1 MSASLPQS
9 AKLPLYI
16 LMMNLI
22 IALLGQGMVIPILP
36 EYLKQFHA
44 AGTEAGYLIAAF
56 GAAQFL
62 FSPIGG
68 QLSDKWGRKKLIIA
82 GLFLTVIS
90 DFIFAVS
97 NTLPLLYA
105 ARFIGGIALGLM
117 VPSNMAYVV
126 DVTTPDTRAKG
137 MGYLGAAM
145 NLGMVLGPGLGGLIA
160 HFGIRAP
167 YFVASGLS
175 LAATLLTFLLP
186 ESLPPERRLARS
198 HTHQR
203 EPFTRQMMN
212 AIRTPYFRYLLLI
225 LVMTFGLVNYETV
238 YALFVEQK
246 YEYDA
251 SKISIII
258 TVGALIGIIVQVWL
272 LDRFIR
278 WLGETKL
285 IRLSLIMTGAALLLM
300 LIKVNLVYLLAVS
313 ALFFAFH
320 AFLRPTVSTL
330 IANAAGDRQGYA
342 SGLNTTFTSMGN
354 ILGPLVAGGLFDKHM
369 NMPYILGAVILMGT
383 LFLTGGGGSK
393 PQKAGVAVH
402 E

>member
-1 MSASLPQS
+1 MSTSLPRS

-16 LMMNLI
+16 LMMNLF

-36 EYLKQFHA
+36 EYLKQFDA

-68 QLSDKWGRKKLIIA
+68 QLSDKWGRKKLIMA

-175 LAATLLTFLLP
+175 LAATLLTLLLP
-186 ESLPPERRLARS
+186 ESLPPERRLASR
-198 HTHQR
+198 HIQR

-251 SKISIII
+251 GKISIII

-285 IRLSLIMTGAALLLM
+285 IRLSLVMTGAALMLM
-300 LIKVNLVYLLAVS
+300 LVKVNLVYLLAVS
-313 ALFFAFH
+313 ALFFAFN

-354 ILGPLVAGGLFDKHM
+354 ILGPLVAGGLFDKHI
-369 NMPYILGAVILMGT
+369 NLPYILGAIILMGT
-383 LFLTGGGGSK
+383 LFLTGGAGSK
-393 PQKAGVAVH
+393 PQKAGVAAH